1 MVRYLLRWSD
11 PPQHHHTVI
20 RILLVSNLRL
30 FCHILSVIKLCSL
43 LILAWTSGTD
53 ENRAELTLLMS
64 LTGDIVSPQNVPT
77 FM

>member
-11 PPQHHHTVI
+11 PSQQHHAVI
-20 RILLVSNLRL
+20 RILLVSKLLL
-30 FCHILSVIKLCSL
+30 FCHILSVNKLCGL

-64 LTGDIVSPQNVPT
+64 LTGDIISPQNVPT